1 MNSEQILAEIREAN
15 LSYLLLAQ
23 RLLRTD
29 RAEALYRLGIGEEV
43 AGIIDQMTTSQLLRV
58 AGSSQVMCRFRCDD
72 RMVWDLLASHS
83 RDRGVAG
90 AHAAIVMNSALA
102 VAA

>member
-1 MNSEQILAEIREAN
+1 MALTLAHRP
-15 LSYLLLAQ
+15 LPF
-23 RLLRTD
+23 LLRTD
-29 RAEALYRLGIGEEV
+29 RAEALYRMGIGEEV
-43 AGIIDQMTTSQLLRV
+43 AGIIDQMTTSPLLRV

-83 RDRGVAG
+83 RDRGVAC